1 MSSKRK
7 MRRFSDM
14 PIRWRLSILYGGALS
29 LILVVFS
36 TGVYMYF
43 TSSLLRSVDTKLKSI
58 ADVISS
64 SMNDVQSQSMVGNME
79 QYLTNVLG
87 RRPKGKLVQ
96 IMDSSGRVRA
106 NSNDMEAENYQ
117 TSFNTLERAAAGEV
131 VYETIETARPR
142 IRVVTLPIM
151 DKGKTKSTSFVQV
164 GTSLEEHDESI
175 RRLLIILVFG
185 IFTAVS
191 FTIAIGYYMA
201 KKALKPVDKI
211 RRAAVKISFRNLEE
225 YIDIGPRQDELG
237 KLAETFNDMLSRL
250 REAFQRI
257 NQFSIDVSHEL
268 KTPLTILKGG
278 TEVALRKERNAAEYR
293 ALLVS
298 HLEEIDRMSSIIDDL
313 LLLSKAD
320 TGKIQLNM
328 ADVSLRDLI
337 VEVYMDMQIFAEK
350 KNVELHLGNVIDTKV
365 KGDELK
371 LRRMLWNIVDNG
383 IKYTQNGG
391 RVDVSSAI
399 DDGFVRID
407 VQDTG
412 VGIAEEDLKFV
423 FDRFYRADRA
433 RTRENG
439 TGLGLSI
446 SKWITEAHKGTIEV
460 KSNVSSGSLFSI
472 KLPVAGAS

>member
-1 MSSKRK
+1 
-7 MRRFSDM
+7 MRRFSDL
-14 PIRWRLSILYGGALS
+14 PIRWRLTLLYGGILS

-36 TGVYMYF
+36 GGVYMYF
-43 TSSLLRSVDTKLKSI
+43 ISSLQRSVDAKLKSI

-64 SMNDVQSQSMVGNME
+64 SMTDMQNQSMVGNME
-79 QYLTNVLG
+79 QYLTNVFG

-106 NSNDMEAENYQ
+106 NSNDIEAENFQ
-117 TSFNTLERAAAGEV
+117 TSYDTLERAAAGEV
-131 VYETIETARPR
+131 VYETIKKVYPR

-151 DKGKTKSTSFVQV
+151 DKGKMKSTSFVQV
-164 GTSLEEHDESI
+164 GTSLEDLDESM

-191 FTIAIGYYMA
+191 FTIGIGYYMA

-211 RRAAVKISFRNLEE
+211 RRAAVKISFRNLDE
-225 YIDIGPRQDELG
+225 YIDIGSRKDELG
-237 KLAETFNDMLSRL
+237 KLAETFNDMISRL
-250 REAFQRI
+250 RDAFQRI
-257 NQFSIDVSHEL
+257 NQFSVDVSHEL

-278 TEVALRKERNAAEYR
+278 TEVALRKERESVEYR
-293 ALLVS
+293 SLLAS
-298 HLEEIDRMSSIIDDL
+298 HLEEIDRMSNIIDDL

-320 TGKIQLNM
+320 TGKIQLNIG
-328 ADVSLRDLI
+328 DVSLRDLI

-350 KNVELHLGNVIDTKV
+350 KNVELLLGDVSDTKI

-383 IKYTQNGG
+383 IKYTRTGG
-391 RVDVSSAI
+391 RVEVSSAL
-399 DDGFVRID
+399 DNGFARID
-407 VQDTG
+407 VRDTG

-446 SKWITEAHKGTIEV
+446 SKWITEAHKGNIAVE
-460 KSNVSSGSLFSI
+460 SRLSSGSLFSI
-472 KLPVAGAS
+472 RLPIAGGNA